1 MKLLIEYRT
10 FSDIRHGLS
19 SIANLIVGQAL
30 RLICVGVIK
39 TCCLSGKTN
48 I

>member
-1 MKLLIEYRT
+1 MKLLMEYRT
-10 FSDIRHGLS
+10 ISNIRHWLS

-30 RLICVGVIK
+30 RLIFVGVIK
-39 TCCLSGKTN
+39 TFCLSGKTN